1 MSRIRI
7 FVAIAALAT
16 VVSACTDET
25 ASSTANGSFTDVTE
39 ASGIA
44 FVTTSGA
51 SPSTQLLEVKSGGLA
66 VIDYDA
72 DGDDDVFVPNGATLA
87 APNEG
92 PGCRL
97 FRNDGGLRFSDVTQE
112 AGLTFRRFGMGAAVA
127 DVDGNGFDD
136 LFVTAFGKDALL
148 MNRGGRFEEVT
159 DAAGLADD
167 DWTVSASFGDLDGDG
182 DLDLYVA
189 NYVRFDPAAPPPK
202 TYFLGAHVFTG
213 PLGLEAEP
221 DRVYENLG
229 DARFRDVTDA
239 WGFAAVTPSFGL
251 GVVVLDFDGDGKQDV
266 FVGNDSQPNFLFR
279 NLGGA
284 RFEEIGMTSGV
295 AVGEEG
301 AGQATMGIAIG
312 DVRGDGLPSV
322 FTTNFMNDVNSLHV
336 NVGGMQF
343 EDRTKRFGLAL
354 VSRPFLGWSA
364 AFVDADLDGAE
375 DLVVFNGHVYPAE
388 ITEPRGWDHAQVP
401 LMFRRVGDRF
411 ERVSSAVG
419 GAWLDAAH
427 CDRGAA
433 FSDLDADGDVDI
445 VVSELNGP
453 IRVLRSE
460 ARGRWC
466 AVELADPT
474 TPMNRRGIGSKVT
487 LIDGAGVRRSRWIQP
502 AGSYASSSS
511 TRAQFGAGSSKGP
524 WSLEVVWPDG
534 SKQVVES
541 VQPDARVR
549 VERVR

>member
-7 FVAIAALAT
+7 LVAIAGLA
-16 VVSACTDET
+16 VAVSACSDDVP
-25 ASSTANGSFTDVTE
+25 ASIANGWFSDVTE
-39 ASGIA
+39 SSGIS

-51 SPSTQLLEVKSGGLA
+51 TPSTQLLEVKSGGLA

-87 APNEG
+87 SPNDG

-97 FRNDGGLRFSDVTQE
+97 FRNDGGMRFADVTQE
-112 AGLTFRRFGMGAAVA
+112 VGLTFDRFGMGAAVA

-136 LFVTAFGKDALL
+136 LYVTAFGKDALL
-148 MNRGGRFEEVT
+148 LNRGGRFEEVT

-167 DWTVSASFGDLDGDG
+167 AWSVAASFGDLDGDG
-182 DLDLYVA
+182 DLDLYVT
-189 NYVRFDPAAPPPK
+189 NYVRFDPASPPQK
-202 TYFLGAHVFTG
+202 TYFLGALVFTG
-213 PLGLEAEP
+213 PLGLEATP

-229 DARFRDVTDA
+229 DARFRDVTAA
-239 WGFAAVTPSFGL
+239 WGFSAATPSYGL
-251 GVVVLDFDGDGKQDV
+251 GVVILDFDGDGKQDV

-279 NLGGA
+279 NRGDA
-284 RFEEIGMTSGV
+284 QFEEIGMSSGV

-301 AGQATMGIAIG
+301 AGQATMGIAVG

-354 VSRPFLGWSA
+354 VSRPFLGWA
-364 AFVDADLDGAE
+364 AGFVDADLDGAE
-375 DLVVFNGHVYPAE
+375 DLVVFNGHVYPEE
-388 ITEPRGWDHAQVP
+388 ITAPRGWDHAQVP
-401 LMFRRVGDRF
+401 LLFRRVGDRF
-411 ERVSSAVG
+411 ERVTSAVG

-433 FSDLDADGDVDI
+433 FSDFDADGDVDM

-460 ARGRWC
+460 ARGHWC
-466 AVELADPT
+466 AIELVDPSS
-474 TPMNRRGIGSKVT
+474 PLNRRGIGSKVT
-487 LIDGAGVRRSRWIQP
+487 LIDGAGVRRTRWIQR

-511 TRAQFGAGSSKGP
+511 PRAQFGVPDSNGP
-524 WSLEVVWPDG
+524 WALEVIWPDG
-534 SKQVVES
+534 SKQS
-541 VQPDARVR
+541 VASVAPDARIR
-549 VERVR
+549 IERAQ